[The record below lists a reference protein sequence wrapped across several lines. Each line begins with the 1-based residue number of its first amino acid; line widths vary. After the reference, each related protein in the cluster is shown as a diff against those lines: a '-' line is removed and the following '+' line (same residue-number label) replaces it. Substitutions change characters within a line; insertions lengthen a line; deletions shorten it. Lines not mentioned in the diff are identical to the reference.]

1 MSTDKKVFEPSSNNE
16 FIVNE
21 TPTTA
26 KEVEN
31 KNLKVTEGIETTPVE
46 KNDSDVQ
53 IKNKLSEKLVYDIKE
68 LQTYFPV
75 YEGTFKKKKVA
86 DIKAVDG
93 VSFKVRHGE
102 TVGIVGESGCGKS
115 TLGKSVMRLENPT
128 GGEVLYNLNG
138 KMTDITKFSED
149 EIFNFRQEV
158 QMVFQDPYS
167 ALNPMKKIYDSFKA
181 PLEVHGVT
189 SKEDVDMIIED
200 RLKRVNLRPD
210 YMYRYPHEFSGGQR
224 QRLCIAR
231 ALAVSPDV
239 VILDEPVSALDV
251 SIQAQVINLL
261 QDIQRE
267 LDLTYI
273 FIAHDLSVVE
283 YISDRIV
290 VMYLGHVMEISTS
303 DEISHRPTH
312 PYTQALLSAVPIP
325 EVGHESKRIV
335 LEGDVP
341 SPIFKPKGCPFH
353 NRCPKV
359 MDICK
364 EEFPYLRL
372 IGEDHEVSCHLY

>member
-1 MSTDKKVFEPSSNNE
+1 MSQDKMTFESSASVE
-16 FIVNE
+16 DTKSTIE
-21 TPTTA
+21 TKA
-26 KEVEN
+26 KEEKDINLDSDRQIRNVAKDEIIFDI
-31 KNLKVTEGIETTPVE
+31 KNLE
-46 KNDSDVQ
+46 
-53 IKNKLSEKLVYDIKE
+53 
-68 LQTYFPV
+68 TYFPV

-86 DIKAVDG
+86 DVKAVDG
-93 VSFKVRHGE
+93 VSFKVRQGE
-102 TVGIVGESGCGKS
+102 TVGVVGESGCGKT
-115 TLGKSVMRLENPT
+115 TLGKSIMRLEEPT
-128 GGEVLYNLNG
+128 GGEVLYRLNG
-138 KMTDITKFSED
+138 KMTDVTKFNED
-149 EIFNFRQEV
+149 ELFNFRQEV

-167 ALNPMKKIYDSFKA
+167 ALNPMKKIYESFEA
-181 PLEVHGVT
+181 PLRAHGVT
-189 SKEDVDMIIED
+189 KKEDIDIIIED

-210 YMYRYPHEFSGGQR
+210 YVYRYPHEFSGGQR

-267 LDLTYI
+267 LDLTYV

-290 VMYLGHVMEISTS
+290 VMYLGNVMEIATS
-303 DEISHRPTH
+303 EEISRRPAH

-341 SPIFKPKGCPFH
+341 SPMNKPKGCPFH

-364 EEFPYLRL
+364 EEYPTLRT
-372 IGEDHEVSCHLY
+372 IGDDHEVSCHLY